1 MVLEHGSWSAAR
13 NRWVLAVRGGLA
25 CAGWGVSQTCCG
37 AVFFGSLL
45 YTTPGPGY
53 MCIVLEPDI
62 LLCLICA
69 QQSISLLMDHPAKQV
84 SSWLQGCRS
93 VVSTVTISQA
103 HCLLSVTKVLKRS
116 GALAQAAQRCCGC
129 PIPGVVQGQVGG
141 NPGQPDLMLDLAI
154 GNPAHGNYIGSVW
167 ALRPLPT

>member
-93 VVSTVTISQA
+93 VVSTVTISPSSLPA
-103 HCLLSVTKVLKRS
+103 LCNKGLKKKW
-116 GALAQAAQRCCGC
+116 G
-129 PIPGVVQGQVGG
+129 PGTGFPEMLWMPHPWSCSR
-141 NPGQPDLMLDLAI
+141 PGWREP
-154 GNPAHGNYIGSVW
+154 W
-167 ALRPLPT
+167 AT